1 MSRVSWIFIAVLA
14 GLAAAA
20 LHASMVTVSPLSVIL
35 FYLAPLPLFITGL
48 SYGWV
53 PAALAA
59 AAGTLATAALAGLRP
74 ALFFLAMSAA
84 APVVL
89 SRLALINR
97 PAVQAAGEGEAKDGG
112 IEWYPEGRLVLW
124 VAFFAGILLTLMV
137 IVAGPDA
144 ESFRATLKQIS
155 ETITAP
161 IVKDMTPEQVQGL
174 RELVDVLVFVAPL
187 ASAAMWLLATLVNLV
202 LASRLLRRWGTSL
215 RPWAPFSSLAFP
227 PRSGLALV
235 ATTAGSFLPGTL
247 GLVSSVFAAPLA
259 AAFMVLGLS
268 VVHHL
273 VRRSTARVLLLVGLY
288 AGLFLLSWLL
298 VVPLIVLGL
307 AELLFGIRARADRH
321 AIAKP
326 NT

>member
-1 MSRVSWIFIAVLA
+1 MNWIVIAVLA

-20 LHASMVTVSPLSVIL
+20 LHASMVAVSPISVLL

-59 AAGTLATAALAGLRP
+59 AAGTLATAAFTGLRP

-89 SRLALINR
+89 SRLSMISR
-97 PAVQAAGEGEAKDGG
+97 PALQAAAEGEAKAGG
-112 IEWYPEGRLVLW
+112 TEWYPEGRLVLW
-124 VAFFAGILLTLMV
+124 AAFLAGLLLTVMI

-155 ETITAP
+155 DQLTAP
-161 IVKDMTPEQVQGL
+161 IVKDMTPAQQQGL
-174 RELVDVLVFVAPL
+174 RELVDVLVLIAPL

-202 LASRLLRRWGTSL
+202 VASRLLTRWGTSL
-215 RPWAPFSSLAFP
+215 RPWAPFASLAFP
-227 PRSGLALV
+227 PLSGVALAATV
-235 ATTAGSFLPGTL
+235 AASFLPGTL

-259 AAFMVLGLS
+259 AAFMVLGLA
-268 VVHHL
+268 VIHHL
-273 VRRSTARVLLLVGLY
+273 VRRTAARAVLLVALY

-298 VVPLIVLGL
+298 IVPLILLGL
-307 AELLFGIRARADRH
+307 TELVFGLRARADRH
-321 AIAKP
+321 ASVKP
-326 NT
+326 KT